1 MPTRMYLIR
10 HGATAANLA
19 SPPRLQG
26 RRSDPPL
33 SDLGRRQAEAT
44 RDALRDQPLAACYCS
59 PLRRAAETAD
69 VLAQGR
75 GWPPVPVTGLTEC
88 DVGAWEGLD
97 WDTIRSTYPEPF

>member
-1 MPTRMYLIR
+1 MCLIR

-19 SPPRLQG
+19 IPPRLQG

-44 RDALRDQPLAACYCS
+44 RDELRGQPLTACYCS
-59 PLRRAAETAD
+59 PLRRAAETALA
-69 VLAQGR
+69 LAQGR
-75 GWPPVPVTGLTEC
+75 EWVPVPLEGLTEC

-97 WDTIRSTYPEPF
+97 WETIRST